1 MKKILIVA
9 LSLLMLAG
17 IFAGCKPA
25 ESTYEIAMITD
36 KGDIDDK
43 SFNQTT
49 YEAIQ
54 AYANANDKTYKYYKP
69 IEATDAEYFAAVELA
84 IKAGAKVV
92 VTPGWMFGPA
102 IFKAQDEYPDTHFII
117 IDTSPHSADYSE
129 FRTGDNVYSVVY
141 KEEQVGFFAG
151 YAAVKDGYTKLG
163 YLGGQAVPAVI
174 KYGWGFIAGANY
186 AAKEMGLD
194 SVEIKYHYT
203 GDFDATPKNQTTSAT
218 MYANGTEII
227 FAAGGKVGESAMAA
241 AEAAGGKVIGV
252 DVDQSGMSDTV
263 VTSAMKFLALA
274 VEVGL
279 DGHYA
284 GSFPGGQNAVYD
296 ISNDGVG
303 MEIANARFNVFTA
316 DDYADIVAKMQDE
329 TTGIAAS
336 IPVPAS
342 DSTGGPEAVV
352 TEIVTVEV
360 IQ

>member
-1 MKKILIVA
+1 MKKLLVLVLILV
-9 LSLLMLAG
+9 MLTAV
-17 IFAGCKPA
+17 FAGCAK
-25 ESTYEIAMITD
+25 ETYEIAMVTD

-49 YEAIQ
+49 WEAVE
-54 AYANANDKTYKYYKP
+54 AYGLDNDKTFKYYKP
-69 IEATDAEYFAAVELA
+69 IEATDAEYLATVELA

-102 IFKAQDEYPDTHFII
+102 IFAAQDEYPDIHFII
-117 IDTSPHSADYSE
+117 IDTAPHSADYSE
-129 FRTGDNVYSVVY
+129 FRTEDNVYSVVY

-151 YAAVKDGYTKLG
+151 YAAVKEGYTKLG

-174 KYGWGFIAGANY
+174 KYGWGFIVGAEY

-203 GDFDATPKNQTTSAT
+203 GDFTATPKNQTTAAT
-218 MYANGTEII
+218 MFADGTEVI
-227 FAAGGKVGESAMAA
+227 FAAGGSVGESAMAA

-263 VTSAMKFLALA
+263 ITSAMKFLVLA

-284 GSFPGGQNAVYD
+284 GNFPGGENAVYD
-296 ISNDGVG
+296 ITNDGVG
-303 MEIANARFNVFTA
+303 MEIENARFNVFTA
-316 DDYADIVAKMQDE
+316 ADYAAIVAEMQDE
-329 TTGIAAS
+329 STGIAAS
-336 IPVPAS
+336 IPVPPA
-342 DSTGGPEAVV
+342 DSTGEPDAVE
-352 TEIVTVEV
+352 TTIVTIEV
-360 IQ
+360 VK